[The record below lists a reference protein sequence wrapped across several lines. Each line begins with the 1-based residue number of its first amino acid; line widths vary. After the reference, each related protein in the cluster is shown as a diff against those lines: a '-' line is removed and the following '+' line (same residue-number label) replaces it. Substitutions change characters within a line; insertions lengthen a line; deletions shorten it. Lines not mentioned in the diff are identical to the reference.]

1 MSERVR
7 VNIEHT
13 HALAQTHC
21 SVILSPLCCVFFC
34 KVCFHLLESSR
45 CCRRVSV
52 GCVRTRSVRMI
63 CIAHSRHGRGGQ
75 HKSDSQT
82 VNKDSWS
89 PPASSHAGRSACL
102 IRDERNVGHT
112 NSWTSQ
118 SAEHRIPV
126 GGAFTRWSRKV
137 GGA

>member
-7 VNIEHT
+7 VNIDHAHT
-13 HALAQTHC
+13 RSDTLQHNLVFT
-21 SVILSPLCCVFFC
+21 LLCFFC
-34 KVCFHLLESSR
+34 KVCFHSLESGR

-52 GCVRTRSVRMI
+52 GCVRTCSVQMI
-63 CIAHSRHGRGGQ
+63 CKAHSRHGRGGQ
-75 HKSDSQT
+75 HKSHSQT
-82 VNKDSWS
+82 VNKGSWS

-112 NSWTSQ
+112 DSWTSQ
-118 SAEHRIPV
+118 SAEHRIPE
-126 GGAFTRWSRKV
+126 GGAFPRWSRKV